1 MRLDGSLFLHGL
13 RRIIGGFH
21 RWVPDGYDLVRRR
34 RIKENLTVQQR
45 LLSLRQ
51 VPLQQHRELSRST
64 SRNSATARQKGN
76 RHEHVMT

>member
-34 RIKENLTVQQR
+34 RIKEDLTVQQR

-51 VPLQQHRELSRST
+51 
-64 SRNSATARQKGN
+64 A
-76 RHEHVMT
+76 